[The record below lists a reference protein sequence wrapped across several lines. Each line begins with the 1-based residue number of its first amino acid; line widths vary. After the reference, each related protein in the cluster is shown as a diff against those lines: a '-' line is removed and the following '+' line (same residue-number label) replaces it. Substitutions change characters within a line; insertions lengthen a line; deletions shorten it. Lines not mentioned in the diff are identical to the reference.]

1 MREFGRPVGRPAAAG
16 ADLVVAGAVA
26 LHQVSLDLVAGSGQH
41 RKRVT
46 LLVVLEQGKK
56 TVNPVFRNNCN
67 KKGNFVEPTFLIGVV
82 LS

>member
-46 LLVVLEQGKK
+46 LLVVLE
-56 TVNPVFRNNCN
+56 
-67 KKGNFVEPTFLIGVV
+67 
-82 LS
+82 